1 MGHTVKIMP
10 PQYVKAYVKRGK
22 NDTNDA
28 AAICEAMSRP
38 SMRFVAVKT
47 AEQQADLM
55 LVATRNLLLKQRTQL
70 ANAIRGHAAE
80 FGVVGAQGI
89 GQVSKVLARFAADER
104 VPSVAKETLAVL
116 ADQYDDVDR
125 RLAEVTNRI
134 EAWHRTNS
142 TSERLATIPGVGS
155 ITAAMTTM
163 KVTDPTQFK
172 SGRHFAASL
181 GLTPKDHSTAGR
193 QRLGSITKQG
203 DEALRSAF
211 VVGAMSII
219 ANARR
224 ARTRQAHPW
233 LMRLL
238 ERKTPKEAAVAM
250 ANKNA
255 RIAWKLMVSGERYR
269 GINPQ
274 NEKASAKLGVE
285 GLAA

>member
-1 MGHTVKIMP
+1 ML

-142 TSERLATIPGVGS
+142 TSER
-155 ITAAMTTM
+155 
-163 KVTDPTQFK
+163 
-172 SGRHFAASL
+172 
-181 GLTPKDHSTAGR
+181 
-193 QRLGSITKQG
+193 
-203 DEALRSAF
+203 
-211 VVGAMSII
+211 
-219 ANARR
+219 
-224 ARTRQAHPW
+224 
-233 LMRLL
+233 
-238 ERKTPKEAAVAM
+238 
-250 ANKNA
+250 
-255 RIAWKLMVSGERYR
+255 
-269 GINPQ
+269 
-274 NEKASAKLGVE
+274 
-285 GLAA
+285 